1 MALFYASG
9 VRLGIIGLVLGL
21 PVSVAASYVLI
32 SEGDQ
37 GQIDTTPSRV
47 LVGGIIALAVF
58 VVASIATLIPA
69 MRAAR
74 VNPVTALRS
83 E

>member
-1 MALFYASG
+1 
-9 VRLGIIGLVLGL
+9 
-21 PVSVAASYVLI
+21 
-32 SEGDQ
+32 
-37 GQIDTTPSRV
+37 
-47 LVGGIIALAVF
+47 

-69 MRAAR
+69 TGAAR